1 MKAIGRI
8 VEEPSYE
15 HSKFKMNNLTF
26 NEVAPVQKK
35 SGGYRTAGLGAQKFA
50 NARRGDSSKD
60 IRVEERERLIEKVQ
74 GKALMAQGVA
84 GVYSSEPLII
94 QQQQFYSQTEYE
106 QPMEG
111 SDHVNWGQSSNGMGH

>member
-1 MKAIGRI
+1 MKAIGKI

-26 NEVAPVQKK
+26 NEVAHVQKK

-60 IRVEERERLIEKVQ
+60 IRVDERERLIEKV
-74 GKALMAQGVA
+74 
-84 GVYSSEPLII
+84 
-94 QQQQFYSQTEYE
+94 
-106 QPMEG
+106 
-111 SDHVNWGQSSNGMGH
+111 